1 MCESGREPCTGP
13 WTYRLAAEQGR
24 SWDGALRPRAPCPGR
39 SGARVEFSGDNVP
52 RVADALNKGGS
63 AEDSAGGKPGA

>member
-13 WTYRLAAEQGR
+13 WTDRLAAEQGR